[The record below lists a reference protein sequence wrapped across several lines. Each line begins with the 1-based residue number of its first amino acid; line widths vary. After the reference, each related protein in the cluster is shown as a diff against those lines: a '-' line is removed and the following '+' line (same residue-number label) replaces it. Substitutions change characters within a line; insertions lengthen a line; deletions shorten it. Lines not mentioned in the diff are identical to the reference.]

1 LERYIIGEYMNIEL
15 KFKPEEIDVILGA
28 LGDQPFIK
36 VAELINKIRTQA
48 VPQFEKLQKDSEVPK
63 AE

>member
-1 LERYIIGEYMNIEL
+1 MKIEL
-15 KFKPEEIDVILGA
+15 KFKPEEVDVILGA

>member
-1 LERYIIGEYMNIEL
+1 MNIEL
-15 KFKPEEIDVILGA
+15 KLKAEEIDTVLGA

-48 VPQFEKLQKDSEVPK
+48 VPQFEKLQKEAVDSK

>member
-1 LERYIIGEYMNIEL
+1 MTIEL
-15 KFKPEEIDVILGA
+15 KLKPEEIDAVLGA

-48 VPQFEKLQKDSEVPK
+48 VPQYEKLQKESVVSQSE
-63 AE
+63 